1 VPDDPKMLI
10 GGEWIDSASGAT
22 FEATSPSTGE
32 VIARVPEGGREDAQG
47 AIAAANAAWRDW
59 SSRSAFERAAAMR
72 RVAEIVRDRRDD
84 LAGTLSLD
92 QGKPL
97 RAEANDEVEE
107 LIAYFEMASAD
118 ATRIEGLIPPSV
130 DAGKR
135 VLVYRVPRGVVG
147 VISPWN
153 WPYTMPGELLA
164 PALAYGNAVVWVP
177 APSTSVCAAKLAE
190 CIQDAG
196 IPPGVFNMVT
206 GPGPVVGD
214 EIAANRG
221 THALGFIGSIAT
233 GHRVA
238 ERAAGKE
245 LLLEMGGNGPLVILD
260 DADLDAA
267 VAGTL
272 TACFLNAGQSCT
284 AGERI
289 LVHASVH
296 DAYLAKLRAAIE
308 GEIRLGDPFD
318 EATTMGPLNNPPVA
332 DKTERHVADAVDR
345 GAEVVVGGKRAPHL
359 GSELFFEATVVDGV
373 TDDMAIA
380 REETFG
386 PVVPVSTITSE
397 EEAVRIVNGSPYGLL
412 SAVFTRDLRR
422 GLRYAEAVRAGWV
435 NVNEGTNYWE
445 SHLPFGGAAGSA
457 SGVGRVGGR
466 FSMERLTE
474 LKTVVVNLA

>member
-1 VPDDPKMLI
+1 MLDDLKLLI
-10 GGEWIDSASGAT
+10 GGEWVDSASGAT
-22 FEATSPSTGE
+22 FEATSPSTGD
-32 VIARVPEGGREDAQG
+32 VIARVPQGGREDAQR
-47 AIAAANAAWRDW
+47 AIATANDAWRGW
-59 SSRSAFERAAAMR
+59 ASRSAFERAAAMR
-72 RVAEIVRDRRDD
+72 RMAEIVRERRDD
-84 LAGTLSLD
+84 LARTLSLD

-164 PALAYGNAVVWVP
+164 PALACGNAVVWVP
-177 APSTSVCAAKLAE
+177 APSTSVCAVKLAE
-190 CIQDAG
+190 CIEDAG
-196 IPPGVFNMVT
+196 LPPGVFNVIT

-214 EIAANRG
+214 EIAVNPG
-221 THALGFIGSIAT
+221 THAVGFIGSIAT

-245 LLLEMGGNGPLVILD
+245 LLLEMGGNGPLVIME

-289 LVHASVH
+289 LIHESVH
-296 DAYLAKLRAAIE
+296 DEYLTKLRAAID
-308 GEIRLGDPFD
+308 GEIHLGDPFN

-332 DKTERHVADAVDR
+332 DKTEQHVADAMDA
-345 GAEVVVGGKRAPHL
+345 GAEVLVGGKRAPHL

-373 TDDMAIA
+373 TDEMAIA

-386 PVVPVSTITSE
+386 PVVPVSTIRSE
-397 EEAVRIVNGSPYGLL
+397 EEAVRIVNASPYGLL